1 MRNQTAQTQG
11 QTELFEAPYRAT
23 AMGGFTRPVALKA
36 EGGRLKVVNPRRIM
50 LSRTGRHGVW
60 LYRRSDFDILLY
72 LEASNSGRPYITM
85 EICDLPQEVC
95 RRVYD
100 AVYRAWV
107 VDGASPQYVEKMLEG
122 VEV

>member
-36 EGGRLKVVNPRRIM
+36 IGGKLRVVNPLRIM
-50 LSRTGRHGVW
+50 LSRSGRHGVW
-60 LYRRSDFDILLY
+60 LYRRSDFDVLLY
-72 LEASNSGRPYITM
+72 LETSNSGRPYITM

-107 VDGASPQYVEKMLEG
+107 VDGASPQYVEKMLEE

>member
-1 MRNQTAQTQG
+1 
-11 QTELFEAPYRAT
+11 
-23 AMGGFTRPVALKA
+23 VALKA

-50 LSRTGRHGVW
+50 LSRSGRHGVW
-60 LYRRSDFDILLY
+60 LYRRSDFDVLLY
-72 LEASNSGRPYITM
+72 LETSNSGRPYITM

-100 AVYRAWV
+100 AVYRAWA
-107 VDGASPQYVEKMLEG
+107 VDGASPQYVEKMLEE